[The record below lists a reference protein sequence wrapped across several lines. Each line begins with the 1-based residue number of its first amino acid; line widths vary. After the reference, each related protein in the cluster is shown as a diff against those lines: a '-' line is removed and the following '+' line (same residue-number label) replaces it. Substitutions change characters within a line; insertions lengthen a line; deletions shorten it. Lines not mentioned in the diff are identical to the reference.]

1 MLMKIKSRMLVM
13 LFALVLLL
21 ASCATTVSIPYTMP
35 SEVNMGRYRNLAVA
49 STVPY
54 RGYVSSGSWIPV
66 DAAGFGVMIH
76 PTWGSGTAAS
86 VASYATD
93 QLWST
98 LSSSGYYN
106 LLSPS
111 QTDAVLYAPVNVSRE
126 LRRMGYDA
134 VMIPRIDAM
143 NVDESIYTTVDRVSY
158 YDPYYGGYVD
168 DYEYEYHLKRRISIT
183 YSITVVDTAT
193 ERIVTTKTFSDY
205 TSFTETIDPMWPSY
219 NDSEY
224 YFRRMIR
231 NFQEGVIRLFV
242 PTTAYYDVT
251 LMDNNPELAEAGPAY
266 DAVSNGDYQ
275 TALSVFL
282 SCWNSY
288 GHAPSGYNAALLI
301 AAQGR
306 YDDAI
311 GILQEVQKVSPA
323 QNVQNTISDL
333 TTVSR
338 RNKEAQAQLAAETES
353 FVIPEEWLD
362 DSIYEYLVR

>member
-1 MLMKIKSRMLVM
+1 MLRRCKLLV
-13 LFALVLLL
+13 LILAVLLL
-21 ASCATTVSIPYTMP
+21 SASCATEIAVRYMQP
-35 SEVNMGRYRNLAVA
+35 SEINMGSYRNLALA
-49 STVPY
+49 SVVPY
-54 RGYVSSGSWIPV
+54 KGFVTSSGWIRTI
-66 DAAGFGVMIH
+66 DIGSAGILIR
-76 PTWGSGTAAS
+76 PSYSYDITNS

-93 QLWST
+93 RIYST

-106 LLSPS
+106 ILPPS
-111 QTDAVLYAPVNVSRE
+111 STDRIIHTSWDESRE
-126 LRRMGYDA
+126 FRDMGYDA